1 MAEFSAHCLDGAAGV
16 ACGVSWWLWA
26 GVRVAAT
33 CDRGGCLW
41 WAAQYIEEVVVH
53 VQVIESVYSAESTAS
68 RGIVLGLLRFWV
80 AGYFPSE
87 WLTGC
92 TRHVASPTNI
102 FATMLRPGGKR
113 ADSTGVQTLPAGP
126 DLVFTVAGAD
136 LVLIGCSIRT
146 NSQPRASDTWP
157 RARHT
162 ILVAIFPALLTSAA
176 VVRGILAVL
185 ERAYEPLLSFA
196 NILAV

>member
-1 MAEFSAHCLDGAAGV
+1 
-16 ACGVSWWLWA
+16 
-26 GVRVAAT
+26 
-33 CDRGGCLW
+33 
-41 WAAQYIEEVVVH
+41 
-53 VQVIESVYSAESTAS
+53 
-68 RGIVLGLLRFWV
+68 LLRFWV

-92 TRHVASPTNI
+92 TRHVASRTNI

-185 ERAYEPLLSFA
+185 ERAYEPFLSLA
-196 NILAV
+196 NTLAVRARELEFWFLEILSVDTICLEMKEHLPGSIDSHLRSPRSHRMARSVRCPTDYTSAPRQGKSNTLGLRAGS